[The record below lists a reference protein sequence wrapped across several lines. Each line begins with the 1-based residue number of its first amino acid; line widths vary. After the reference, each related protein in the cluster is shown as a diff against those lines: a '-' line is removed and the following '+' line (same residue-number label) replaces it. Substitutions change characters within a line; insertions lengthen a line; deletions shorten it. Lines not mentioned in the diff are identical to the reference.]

1 MKRIRL
7 GVAGKVFAG
16 FLALVAL
23 ALVMGGVGNWSLRQ
37 VIGQAA
43 DEEVAQRLQTLL
55 LEARRQ
61 EKNYLL
67 RGDQDSYA
75 KLEQHLGQIKDLLA
89 ELRSRGLSE
98 EELTKLEEGRETY
111 QFAAQEIKRLTEE
124 DAALLGQLQAT
135 AEAMSAMSAKVSDQ
149 VVVSTRDNLVDNLK
163 GTMDKATIKQI
174 NDVVNLA
181 YHALA
186 FMHANGQDQAMALKM
201 VRSLRFSGNNF
212 FYVVGKDLVM
222 LANGNDPKLEGG
234 DVSAIKD
241 EKTGQ
246 AFVKELVEA
255 AVADGE
261 AEVEH
266 HWTKPGHGDGVFP
279 MITYARYFEPWQ
291 MVVCAGVY
299 LDDIQRKTA
308 FLADMMSYGMN
319 ELRGAFALDTLA
331 LKARVAALN
340 YLKYRTQGDQVEK
353 NLKLLR
359 GMELATPELKKEAEA
374 YQGAFAKQV
383 SNDSLRQEQLTRIQK
398 VARRFMQSSQTLSGQ
413 VQQEFHATAS
423 RGRALLLYVVAA
435 AALLGLAL
443 AWLLVRAI
451 TRPVRRAI
459 DGLQQSSQMLA
470 ASSQEVGSASQ
481 SLAQGANQQ
490 AATLEETSASLE
502 QMASMSRAN
511 AGNAS
516 QANTLM
522 AETRKVV
529 DQADASMK
537 DLRTAMQE
545 INQASDRTA
554 KIIKTIDEIAFQTNL
569 LALNAAV
576 EAARAGEAG
585 AGFAVVAGEVR
596 SLAQRAAEA
605 ARNTAQIIEGNLV
618 NIRRGGDLVATA
630 DQAFDRVQASAA
642 KVAELLGEIS
652 AASGEQ
658 AQGVEQLNQGLGQ
671 LDHVTQQ
678 NAAHAQET
686 SAASQ
691 ELMGQADQMK
701 GYVGDLVQLVEGGQE
716 QAGRSSGQ
724 SRQARRAKS
733 RRLAPPPQDVAGHGK
748 AGAVGAAATA
758 GAVAAAAAAA
768 ADPVEPVDAV
778 EEAEAVA
785 TLMLAEAPAPPGGKP
800 KPEEVIPFDDEDFK
814 DF

>member
-1 MKRIRL
+1 MRRLRL
-7 GVAGKVFAG
+7 GVAGKIFAG

-23 ALVMGGVGNWSLRQ
+23 ALVMGGVGNWSLRR
-37 VIGQAA
+37 VIGQAG
-43 DEEVAQRLQTLL
+43 DEEVALNLQTLL

-75 KLEQHLGQIKDLLA
+75 KLTQHLAQIKDLLDD
-89 ELRSRGLSE
+89 LKNRGLPE
-98 EELTKLEEGRETY
+98 GELEKLTEGRETY

-124 DAALLGQLQAT
+124 DASLLRELETT
-135 AEAMSAMSAKVSDQ
+135 AETMSALSAQVSDK

-163 GTMDKATIKQI
+163 GTMDKGTVKQVS
-174 NDVVNLA
+174 DVVNLA
-181 YHALA
+181 YHALN
-186 FMHANGQDQAMALKM
+186 FMHANGQNKETALRL

-212 FYVVGKDLVM
+212 FYVVGKDM
-222 LANGNDPKLEGG
+222 TFLAHGADATLEGI
-234 DVSAIKD
+234 DVSFIQD
-241 EKTGQ
+241 EKTRKP
-246 AFVKELVEA
+246 FLKDLVET

-266 HWTKPGHGDGVFP
+266 HWTKPGAGSEVYP

-308 FLADMMSYGMN
+308 FLVDMLTYGMN
-319 ELRGAFALDTLA
+319 ELRGAFELDALA
-331 LKARVAALN
+331 LKARVAALF
-340 YLKYRTQGDQVEK
+340 YLKYRQQGDQVEK
-353 NLKLLR
+353 NLKMLR
-359 GMELATPELKKEAEA
+359 SMDLAPPELKKGAEA
-374 YQGAFAKQV
+374 YQTAFAKQV
-383 SNDSLRQEQLTRIQK
+383 SNDSLRQEQLTRIQQ
-398 VARRFMQSSQTLSGQ
+398 VARRFMQSSQALSGQ
-413 VQQEFHATAS
+413 AQQEFRSTAE
-423 RGRALLLYVVAA
+423 RGRSLLMYVVAA
-435 AALLGLAL
+435 AAVLGLAL

-459 DGLQQSSQMLA
+459 DGLQQSALMLA

-481 SLAQGANQQ
+481 SLAQGASQQ

-502 QMASMSRAN
+502 EMASMSRAN
-511 AGNAS
+511 AENAS
-516 QANTLM
+516 QANRLM

-529 DQADASMK
+529 AEADASMK
-537 DLRTAMQE
+537 ELRAAMQE
-545 INQASDRTA
+545 INQASDQTA

-576 EAARAGEAG
+576 EAARAGQAG

-596 SLAQRAAEA
+596 SLAQRAADA
-605 ARNTAQIIEGNLV
+605 AKNTAQIIEGNLV
-618 NIRRGGDLVATA
+618 NIRRSGDLVAHT

-658 AQGVEQLNQGLGQ
+658 AQGVEQLNLGLGQ
-671 LDHVTQQ
+671 LDQVTQQ
-678 NAAHAQET
+678 NAAHAEQT

-691 ELMGQADQMK
+691 ELMGQADHMK
-701 GYVGDLVQLVEGGQE
+701 GYVGDLVGLVEGDRKA
-716 QAGRSSGQ
+716 AGNDGRKLLPPLG
-724 SRQARRAKS
+724 RK
-733 RRLAPPPQDVAGHGK
+733 APVPDKADPVGAGGAAMAA
-748 AGAVGAAATA
+748 AGAVTAVAGAADA
-758 GAVAAAAAAA
+758 G
-768 ADPVEPVDAV
+768 DDGIVEAQV
-778 EEAEAVA
+778 
-785 TLMLAEAPAPPGGKP
+785 LAETAATPPARP
-800 KPEEVIPFDDEDFK
+800 KPEEIIPLDDDFK